1 MNEEQI
7 LPNPLDQIKE
17 KLDELLKRKV
27 SDSEDQWELAAAFNY
42 GQAQAFYQVLII
54 LNAYQSTTLGA
65 LNKANL
71 DNLVDSIVQ
80 SYGIVF
86 GSALAAGKQEITYT
100 DAQRLYLDMM
110 KDLDN
115 LPTTDANGL

>member
-1 MNEEQI
+1 MSEEQI
-7 LPNPLDQIKE
+7 LPNPLDQIRE

-27 SDSEDQWELAAAFNY
+27 VDSEDQWELAAAFNY

-54 LNAYQSTTLGA
+54 LNSYQSVIGS

-86 GSALAAGKQEITYT
+86 GSALAAGKQEVTYT

-115 LPTTDANGL
+115 LPTTDTNGL